1 MDADEHRSEATALEV
16 SDMPSSRS
24 GQRARHGRTGHAA
37 AVIVLALLC
46 SALHAASAHAAGLQG
61 ALAEL
66 DLTLE
71 GLQQVQ
77 DYAERAAVARNP
89 NQIVSWTSENILWRA
104 QAWGEWTITSG
115 SSRSCRSVVITAR
128 VHTRD
133 GIEKRDIAG
142 TICLPASARTG
153 QRRIGSSG

>member
-89 NQIVSWTSENILWRA
+89 NQIVSWTSANILWRA

-115 SSRSCRSVVITAR
+115 SSRSCRSVVITAPGPA
-128 VHTRD
+128 RD
-133 GIEKRDIAG
+133 GVHKSGIAV
-142 TICLPASARTG
+142 TLFPPPPAPPLPP
-153 QRRIGSSG
+153 